1 MLQLYSSFAVNRS
14 MSRETEKNELWDYE
28 LEALLATG
36 HIEQA
41 LALAQNVYLSEERLK
56 SFLIIARGKNYSVP
70 MTMI

>member
-1 MLQLYSSFAVNRS
+1 MNFGI
-14 MSRETEKNELWDYE
+14 MK

-56 SFLIIARGKNYSVP
+56 SFLIIARRKK
-70 MTMI
+70 TTQFQ